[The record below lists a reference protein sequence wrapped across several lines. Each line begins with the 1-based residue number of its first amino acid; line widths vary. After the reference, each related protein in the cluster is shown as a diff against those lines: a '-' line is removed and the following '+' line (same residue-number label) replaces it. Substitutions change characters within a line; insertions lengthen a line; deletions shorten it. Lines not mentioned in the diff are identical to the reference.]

1 MKKQIE
7 FGKVPYPKPWIF
19 FVEKIIADNTVLDI
33 DVKPITIV
41 FNRDHLNIKYPERLM
56 ISCFETL
63 KYFEQI
69 DEIDKYSACLF
80 KIVVPFFK
88 DKVDKK
94 TLLKSGSGYRHLIG
108 LIGLT
113 LSCIKENKKFG
124 WSYPENYL
132 HPSLQANLADLQ
144 IIIAQQNLF
153 SKFIQCVNDG
163 KFDIYIEKDG
173 GNLSEYFFNIVCNQ
187 YLKTFT
193 NS

>member
-1 MKKQIE
+1 M
-7 FGKVPYPKPWIF
+7 
-19 FVEKIIADNTVLDI
+19 EKIIADNTVLSI
-33 DVKPITIV
+33 DVKPITLV
-41 FNRDHLNIKYPERLM
+41 FNRDHLNIKYPDRFM

-63 KYFEQI
+63 KYLDSV

-80 KIVVPFFK
+80 KLVAPSFS

-94 TLLKSGSGYRHLIG
+94 TLQISGTGYKHIIG

-113 LSCIKENKKFG
+113 LVCIKENKKFG

-144 IIIAQQNLF
+144 IIITNQKLF
-153 SKFIQCVNDG
+153 LKFIQCVNDG

-173 GNLSEYFFNIVCNQ
+173 GNLSEYFFNVICNQ